1 MGKFSKSA
9 SHTVEG
15 ELGHNN
21 LFQIFKGNLKKVNN
35 FPEKVD
41 DKTVVDVL
49 GAFVN
54 VNSSP

>member
-9 SHTVEG
+9 SHTVES

-21 LFQIFKGNLKKVNN
+21 LFQIFKVNLKKVNN